1 MPTTINGQTYY
12 RTAEVCRMAGISRN
26 TLFRWLREGLFTSVE
41 RRDYRGWRLFTQGQV
56 DAINDRVTRVVT
68 VTLGADN
75 RATEMDDRSA
85 DNSFVSQPIP
95 WGECAD
101 E

>member
-12 RTAEVCRMAGISRN
+12 RTAEVCRIAGISRN
-26 TLFRWLREGLFTSVE
+26 TLFRWLREGLFTGVE

-68 VTLGADN
+68 LDLAAGSARPRPADAPMLP
-75 RATEMDDRSA
+75 RRRGVWDADR
-85 DNSFVSQPIP
+85 N
-95 WGECAD
+95 G
-101 E
+101 

>member
-26 TLFRWLREGLFTSVE
+26 TLFRWLREGVFTGVE

-68 VTLGADN
+68 LDLGAESRTAGPTGRPD
-75 RATEMDDRSA
+75 EESA
-85 DNSFVSQPIP
+85 LPQPR
-95 WGECAD
+95 
-101 E
+101 

>member
-41 RRDYRGWRLFTQGQV
+41 CRDYRGWRLFTQGQV

-68 VTLGADN
+68 VTLGP
-75 RATEMDDRSA
+75 ATERRR
-85 DNSFVSQPIP
+85 
-95 WGECAD
+95 
-101 E
+101 

>member
-1 MPTTINGQTYY
+1 MPTTINGLTYY

-26 TLFRWLREGLFTSVE
+26 TLFRWLREGAFTGVE

-68 VTLGADN
+68 VSLANNGSAGPGN
-75 RATEMDDRSA
+75 RAA
-85 DNSFVSQPIP
+85 GGPFGIP
-95 WGECAD
+95 PGALDLGTGE
-101 E
+101 